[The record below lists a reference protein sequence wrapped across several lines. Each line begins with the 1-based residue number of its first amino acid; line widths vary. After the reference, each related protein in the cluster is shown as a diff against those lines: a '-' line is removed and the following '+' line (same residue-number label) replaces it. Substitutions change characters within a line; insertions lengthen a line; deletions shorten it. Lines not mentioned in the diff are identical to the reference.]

1 MNRKSIFFIALAF
14 SMMVLAGCGG
24 VPAKIVKPGE
34 VYSTKKY
41 GICFDINDMKKMNR
55 FCNVEVKGGR

>member
-1 MNRKSIFFIALAF
+1 
-14 SMMVLAGCGG
+14 MMVLAGCGG

-55 FCNVEVKGGR
+55 FCNVEVKGGK